1 MHHES
6 KIDVIER
13 TVLGQDDLAAD
24 GLLSRSPDDY
34 DVAAHLVHD
43 RRQRDAGT
51 HGRRCN
57 DIVAAAMPDAA
68 QSIVFSKERDMRPGR
83 PAMER
88 RTVRSVETTIR
99 RLDFKTVMSQHL
111 RLPLNSV
118 VLLHPQLGVVM
129 DSVTQLQQFS
139 PGIVSRP
146 QNCFLHHAL
155 PPPDANCGRVDGIT
169 AVSYTH
175 LT

>member
-57 DIVAAAMPDAA
+57 DVVAAAMPDAA
-68 QSIVFSKERDMRPGR
+68 QSIVFSKERDMRPCGL
-83 PAMER
+83 AMER

-99 RLDFKTVMSQHL
+99 RLNLESVALQYL
-111 RLPLNSV
+111 GLPLNSL
-118 VLLHPQLGVVM
+118 VLLHPQ
-129 DSVTQLQQFS
+129 
-139 PGIVSRP
+139 
-146 QNCFLHHAL
+146 
-155 PPPDANCGRVDGIT
+155 
-169 AVSYTH
+169 
-175 LT
+175 